1 MVVSSLAS
9 ITSHLTLR
17 KWDKNIGGIRMEPTL
32 SIVIPIFNEVASLKA
47 LLQQVA
53 DVEVGMKKELV
64 LVDDFST
71 DGTRTI
77 LKEIEAV
84 QEDSDEIRRYIST
97 PQMPLNEDPASEGE
111 IPEPESSPE
120 NASEISAKVFYHD
133 VNKGKGATLRTGFQH
148 ITGEI
153 TLIQDADLE
162 YDPKDYPKLIQPILD
177 DDADVVYG
185 SRFLEGR
192 QTGLLRSYLANQF
205 LTTLANI
212 VNGTKL
218 TDMETCYKVIRTSIL
233 KELSL
238 YSNRF
243 GFEPEITAKL
253 AKRKCRIVEVPIA
266 YRGRDYHEGKTISW
280 KDGVAAIF
288 HIFRFRFF
296 P

>member
-1 MVVSSLAS
+1 MVSSLAL
-9 ITSHLTLR
+9 ITSSLALKR
-17 KWDKNIGGIRMEPTL
+17 WGKNIGGIRMEPTL
-32 SIVIPIFNEVASLKA
+32 SIVIPIFNEVASLKQ

-53 DVEVGMKKELV
+53 DVEIGMKKELI

-71 DGTRTI
+71 DGTRAI
-77 LKEIEAV
+77 LKKVEAI
-84 QEDSDEIRRYIST
+84 QDSSDEIRKYIST
-97 PQMPLNEDPASEGE
+97 PQMPSNTDPLPNSEV
-111 IPEPESSPE
+111 PAPESSPG
-120 NASEISAKVFYHD
+120 NASEISVKVFYHD
-133 VNKGKGATLRTGFQH
+133 VNKGKGATLRTGFQY

-162 YDPKDYPKLIQPILD
+162 YDPQDYPKLLQPILD
-177 DDADVVYG
+177 GKADVVYG
-185 SRFLEGR
+185 SRFMEGR
-192 QTGLLRSYLANQF
+192 QKGLLRSYVANQF
-205 LTTLANI
+205 LTTLANV

-233 KELSL
+233 KKISL
-238 YSNRF
+238 YSDRF

-266 YRGRDYHEGKTISW
+266 YRGRDYHEGKTVSW
-280 KDGVAAIF
+280 KDGIAAIF

>member
-1 MVVSSLAS
+1 
-9 ITSHLTLR
+9 
-17 KWDKNIGGIRMEPTL
+17 MEPTL
-32 SIVIPIFNEVASLKA
+32 SIVIPIFNEVASLRE

-53 DVEVGMKKELV
+53 NVEIGMKKELI

-71 DGTRTI
+71 DGTRAI
-77 LKEIEAV
+77 LKEIEAI
-84 QEDSDEIRRYIST
+84 QEDPDEIHKYISLPQT
-97 PQMPLNEDPASEGE
+97 PPNKDTVSNSEVSA
-111 IPEPESSPE
+111 PESPPE
-120 NASEISAKVFYHD
+120 NVSEISAKVFYHD

-148 ITGEI
+148 ITGDI

-162 YDPKDYPKLIQPILD
+162 YDPQDYPKLIQPILNGE
-177 DDADVVYG
+177 ADVVYG
-185 SRFLEGR
+185 SRFMEGR

-205 LTTLANI
+205 LTTLANV

-233 KELSL
+233 KEISL
-238 YSNRF
+238 HSDRF

-296 P
+296 S

>member
-1 MVVSSLAS
+1 
-9 ITSHLTLR
+9 
-17 KWDKNIGGIRMEPTL
+17 MEPTL
-32 SIVIPIFNEVASLKA
+32 SIVIPIYNEVASLKE

-53 DVEVGMKKELV
+53 DVEVGMKKELI

-71 DGTRTI
+71 DGTRDI
-77 LKEIEAV
+77 LREIEAI
-84 QEDSDEIRRYIST
+84 QEEPSEIRKYVST
-97 PQMPLNEDPASEGE
+97 AEMPLNEDTASENE
-111 IPEPESSPE
+111 VPKSENSSE
-120 NASEISAKVFYHD
+120 NTSEISAKVFYHD

-162 YDPKDYPKLIQPILD
+162 YDPEDYPKLLQPILTGE
-177 DDADVVYG
+177 ADVVYG
-185 SRFLEGR
+185 SRFMEGR

-212 VNGTKL
+212 VNGTRL

-233 KELSL
+233 KEISL
-238 YSNRF
+238 YSDRF

-253 AKRKCRIVEVPIA
+253 AKRKCRIVEVPIS
-266 YRGRDYHEGKTISW
+266 YRGRDYHEGKTVSW

-288 HIFRFRFF
+288 HILRFRFF
-296 P
+296 S

>member
-1 MVVSSLAS
+1 
-9 ITSHLTLR
+9 
-17 KWDKNIGGIRMEPTL
+17 MEPTL
-32 SIVIPIFNEVASLKA
+32 SIVIPIYNEVASLKE

-53 DVEVGMKKELV
+53 SVEIGMKKELI

-71 DGTRTI
+71 DGTRDI
-77 LKEIEAV
+77 LKEIEAI
-84 QEDSDEIRRYIST
+84 QADSGEIHRYIST
-97 PQMPLNEDPASEGE
+97 PQTPPIAVSNQQSAVGTQEDVEVSETSLPKTENRKPKAIPA
-111 IPEPESSPE
+111 E
-120 NASEISAKVFYHD
+120 NTSEISAKVFYHE

-162 YDPKDYPKLIQPILD
+162 YDPKDYPKLLQPILTGE
-177 DDADVVYG
+177 ADVVYG
-185 SRFLEGR
+185 SRFMEGR

-212 VNGTKL
+212 VNGTRL

-233 KELSL
+233 KEISL
-238 YSNRF
+238 YSDRF

-253 AKRKCRIVEVPIA
+253 ARRKCKIVEVPIS
-266 YRGRDYHEGKTISW
+266 YRGRDYHEGKTVSW

-288 HIFRFRFF
+288 HILRFRFF
-296 P
+296 S

>member
-1 MVVSSLAS
+1 
-9 ITSHLTLR
+9 
-17 KWDKNIGGIRMEPTL
+17 MEPTL
-32 SIVIPIFNEVASLKA
+32 SIVIPIFNEVASLRE
-47 LLQQVA
+47 LLLLVA
-53 DVEVGMKKELV
+53 DVEIGMKKELI

-71 DGTRTI
+71 DGTRAI
-77 LKEIEAV
+77 LKEIEAI
-84 QEDSDEIRRYIST
+84 QDDPDEIRKYIST
-97 PQMPLNEDPASEGE
+97 PQTPLNEDSLPNSEVPA
-111 IPEPESSPE
+111 PE
-120 NASEISAKVFYHD
+120 NPPQKASEISAKVFYHD
-133 VNKGKGATLRTGFQH
+133 VNKGKGATLRTGFQY

-162 YDPKDYPKLIQPILD
+162 YDPQDYPKLLQPILD
-177 DDADVVYG
+177 GEADVVYG
-185 SRFLEGR
+185 SRFMEGR
-192 QTGLLRSYLANQF
+192 QMGLLRSYLANQF

-233 KELSL
+233 KEISL
-238 YSNRF
+238 NSDRF

-288 HIFRFRFF
+288 HIFRFRFL

>member
-1 MVVSSLAS
+1 MA
-9 ITSHLTLR
+9 
-17 KWDKNIGGIRMEPTL
+17 PTL
-32 SIVIPIFNEVASLKA
+32 SIVIPIYNEVTSLKE

-53 DVEVGMKKELV
+53 NVEIGMKKELI

-71 DGTRTI
+71 DGTRDI
-77 LKEIEAV
+77 LREIEDA
-84 QEDSDEIRRYIST
+84 QENPDGIRGHLATNAHSENGDEISV
-97 PQMPLNEDPASEGE
+97 
-111 IPEPESSPE
+111 
-120 NASEISAKVFYHD
+120 KVFYHD

-162 YDPKDYPKLIQPILD
+162 YDPQDYPKLLAPILNGE
-177 DDADVVYG
+177 ADVVYG
-185 SRFLEGR
+185 SRFMEGK
-192 QTGLLRSYLANQF
+192 QKGLLRSYLANQF
-205 LTTLANI
+205 LTTLANV

-233 KELSL
+233 KEISL
-238 YSNRF
+238 YSDRF

-253 AKRKCRIVEVPIA
+253 AKRKCKIIEVPIS
-266 YRGRDYHEGKTISW
+266 YRGRDYHEGKTVSW

-296 P
+296 S

>member
-1 MVVSSLAS
+1 
-9 ITSHLTLR
+9 
-17 KWDKNIGGIRMEPTL
+17 MEPTL
-32 SIVIPIFNEVASLKA
+32 SIVIPIYNEVASLKE

-53 DVEVGMKKELV
+53 SVEIGMKKELI

-71 DGTRTI
+71 DGTRDI
-77 LKEIEAV
+77 LKEIEAI
-84 QEDSDEIRRYIST
+84 QTDSSEIHRYIST
-97 PQMPLNEDPASEGE
+97 PQMPPIAVSNQQSAVGKEGVEVSEASLPKVSENRKPKA
-111 IPEPESSPE
+111 IPTE
-120 NASEISAKVFYHD
+120 NTSEISAKVFYHE

-162 YDPKDYPKLIQPILD
+162 YDPKDYPKLLQPILTGE
-177 DDADVVYG
+177 ADVVYG
-185 SRFLEGR
+185 SRFMEGR

-212 VNGTKL
+212 VNGTRL

-233 KELSL
+233 KEISL
-238 YSNRF
+238 YSDRF

-253 AKRKCRIVEVPIA
+253 ARRKCKIVEVPIS
-266 YRGRDYHEGKTISW
+266 YRGRDYHEGKTVSW

-288 HIFRFRFF
+288 HILRFRFF
-296 P
+296 S